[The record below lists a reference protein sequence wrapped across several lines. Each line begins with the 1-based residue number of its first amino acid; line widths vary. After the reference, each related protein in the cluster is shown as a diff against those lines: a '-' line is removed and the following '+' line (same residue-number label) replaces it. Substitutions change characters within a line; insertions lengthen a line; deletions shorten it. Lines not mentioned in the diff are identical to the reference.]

1 MAGAIGAVGPS
12 IRQTHK
18 CVRYYVRL
26 CALLYQIALA
36 TILGCVRFYIRLR
49 TKSKQNNV
57 CRNFGNIYRNFGKIR
72 IYTEISVKFR
82 FRTKFRRNF
91 GFFRIS
97 FRKKTDSDF
106 HISLKTKPNP
116 KSILKF
122 WIRFV
127 LEKKLIRSCSIPQW
141 AINYHTFL

>member
-1 MAGAIGAVGPS
+1 MW
-12 IRQTHK
+12 
-18 CVRYYVRL
+18 
-26 CALLYQIALA
+26 A
-36 TILGCVRFYIRLR
+36 TILDCIRYYIRLR
-49 TKSKQNNV
+49 TESKQNNF

-72 IYTEISVKFR
+72 IFTKISVKFR

-97 FRKKTDSDF
+97 FRKKPDSDF

-122 WIRFV
+122 RIRFV
-127 LEKKLIRSCSIPQW
+127 LKKSGFVRALLLTFSLTDTVSINRLTLNSNSQSYLLE
-141 AINYHTFL
+141 IYQLFLRC